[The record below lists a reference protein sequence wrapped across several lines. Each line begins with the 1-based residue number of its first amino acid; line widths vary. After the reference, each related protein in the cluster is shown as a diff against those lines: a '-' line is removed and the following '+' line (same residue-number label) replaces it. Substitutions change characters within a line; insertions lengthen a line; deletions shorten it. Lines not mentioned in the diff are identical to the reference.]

1 MSAGTIT
8 DPDLMQAIEDLKYQA
23 RRLEQIDS
31 LINDLDEVEGYSR
44 IMAMRTE
51 RAELREQLRIRAE
64 KLNVPPR
71 SLYLLVSTANRLRT
85 PRTNQ
90 LPTLKVVRSHIEIA
104 RDAAERE
111 HLEAD
116 AEAKIARVVARG
128 AGLRAKAGTD
138 ALAYLDASA
147 A

>member
-8 DPDLMQAIEDLKYQA
+8 DPDLMQAIEDLKFPA

-31 LINDLDEVEGYSR
+31 LINDLDEVEGYGR

-71 SLYLLVSTANRLRT
+71 ALYLLVSTANRLRT
-85 PRTNQ
+85 ARKNQ
-90 LPTLKVVRSHIEIA
+90 LPTLAVVRSHIEIA

-128 AGLRAKAGTD
+128 AGMRAKAGTD

>member
-90 LPTLKVVRSHIEIA
+90 LPTLRVVRSHIEIA